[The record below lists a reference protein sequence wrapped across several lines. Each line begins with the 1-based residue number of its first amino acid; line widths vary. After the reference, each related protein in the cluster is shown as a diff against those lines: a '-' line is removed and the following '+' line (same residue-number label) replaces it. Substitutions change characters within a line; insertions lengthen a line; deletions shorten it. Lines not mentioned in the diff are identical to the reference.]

1 MTQKKAA
8 DTAPELTFE
17 EAFARLEQIVR
28 NLEAGEA
35 GLDDSLKLFEEG
47 VLLTRRC
54 AELLD
59 KAEARIKVLVAG
71 ENGVQER
78 PFTGDVVGTAS

>member
-8 DTAPELTFE
+8 DTVAELTFE
-17 EAFARLEQIVR
+17 TAFARLEQIVR

-35 GLDDSLKLFEEG
+35 GLDDSLHLFEEG
-47 VLLTRRC
+47 VSLTRRC
-54 AELLD
+54 AEMLD
-59 KAEARIKVLVAG
+59 KAEARIKVLVNG

-78 PFTGDVVGTAS
+78 PFTGDAAGNAS